1 MTEPDAHEERLT
13 EYERAI
19 CYSTIPSVTHPLTV
33 GLIIAYGFVVLGSLV
48 LMVFGLRTEHAVWE
62 RWGAIVFG
70 LTVVVGI
77 FGFLARAVV
86 NQVHERAAL
95 AEAEALPNVDSSFD
109 ELPDPFEGHVL
120 LRYSRH
126 HDGDTVDI
134 TDNRGRTV
142 YIVVRSHGGRHWEIR
157 DPSGIALLTVEA
169 PQGQYSFVF
178 DAGVPRR
185 LIVTRGDQ
193 ETADLKRRFNF
204 GTATVDISCT
214 QNGAQ
219 DHVFRAGGFYKGEE
233 LLGRIYFIRNFAYL
247 DIRKAALN
255 DGNLVLFA
263 AMMS

>member
-1 MTEPDAHEERLT
+1 MTEPDPHEERLT

-19 CYSTIPSVTHPLTV
+19 CYSTIPRVTHPLTS
-33 GLIIAYGFVVLGSLV
+33 GLIIAYGFLV
-48 LMVFGLRTEHAVWE
+48 LAFFILLISGVRTGNVVTE
-62 RWGAIVFG
+62 RWGAIAFG
-70 LTVVVGI
+70 VTVVLGI
-77 FGFLARAVV
+77 IGFLARAVT
-86 NQVHERAAL
+86 NQVHERSAL
-95 AEAEALPNVDSSFD
+95 AEAEALPNVESGYD

-126 HDGDTVDI
+126 HDRDTVDI
-134 TDNRGRTV
+134 TDNRGHTV
-142 YIVVRSHGGRHWEIR
+142 YVVVRSHGGRHWEIH
-157 DPSGIALLTVEA
+157 DPSGTELLTVEA
-169 PQGQYSFVF
+169 PQSQHSFAF

-219 DHVFRAGGFYKGEE
+219 NYVFRAGGFYKGEE
-233 LLGRIYFIRNFAYL
+233 LLGRIYFIRNYAYL
-247 DIRKAALN
+247 DIRKTALT

>member
-1 MTEPDAHEERLT
+1 MTEPDVHEERLT

-19 CYSTIPSVTHPLTV
+19 CYSTIPRVTHPLTL
-33 GLIIAYGFVVLGSLV
+33 GLIIAYGFVVLASLI
-48 LMVFGLRTEHAVWE
+48 LMAFGLNTEHDVWS
-62 RWGAIVFG
+62 RWGPIAFG

-77 FGFLARAVV
+77 VGFLARAVV

-95 AEAEALPNVDSSFD
+95 AEAEALPNVDSGFD
-109 ELPDPFEGHVL
+109 QLPDPFEGHVL

-126 HDGDTVDI
+126 YEGDTVDI

-142 YIVVRSHGGRHWEIR
+142 YVVIRSHGGRRLELQ
-157 DPSGIALLTVEA
+157 DPSGIALLTVEG
-169 PQGQYSFVF
+169 PRGQHSFTF
-178 DAGVPRR
+178 DMGVPRH
-185 LIVTRGDQ
+185 LVVTRGDQ
-193 ETADLKRRFNF
+193 ETAELKRRFNF

-219 DHVFRAGGFYKGEE
+219 DYVFRAGGFYKGDE
-233 LLGRIYFIRNFAYL
+233 LLGRIYFIRNYAYL
-247 DIRKAALN
+247 DLRKTALN